1 MSENNIAEKTK
12 DIAVDVSNKISTSV
26 DEAKKVAKNYGMTI
40 LISIITA
47 AILFFV
53 AYMLYIYISR
63 SLANKVL
70 WVVPESKVPALGTE
84 NTRLSGD
91 GIPTDLNGR
100 RVTFMFWI
108 YINDINENKGQYRH
122 VLHLGDE
129 SDVNA
134 SPLVM
139 LDKDTNKLY
148 IRYSSINSDN
158 DATFGKSWEDII
170 ATIKQ
175 NVSGIVDDSEAIAYD
190 LVNHGITVDYV
201 PLQRWVHIAVVI
213 NETVNKGGI
222 SLYMDGELV
231 KTISSSESLTFNNG
245 EIKEYSFQNLKLA
258 QKGDV
263 YVGGDNNEGFSG
275 LISNIIFTNYDT
287 NASGVYKE
295 YIKGP
300 ISNLSSKLGLPAYG
314 VRSPIYRIG

>member
-1 MSENNIAEKTK
+1 MSETSLLSKTQ
-12 DIAVDVSNKISTSV
+12 DTVSNISSGVTT
-26 DEAKKVAKNYGMTI
+26 VARNYGMTI
-40 LISIITA
+40 LIAVVTA
-47 AILFFV
+47 AILFFI

-63 SLANKVL
+63 ALANKVL
-70 WVVPESKVPALGTE
+70 WIVPESKVPALGTE
-84 NTRLSGD
+84 NTKLSGA

-100 RVTFMFWI
+100 RASFMFWI

-122 VLHLGDE
+122 ILHLGE
-129 SDVNA
+129 ETVINA

-148 IRYSSINSDN
+148 IRYSSIGSD
-158 DATFGKSWEDII
+158 DSVDTTIGKTWTGII
-170 ATIKQ
+170 ENIKET
-175 NVSGIVDDSEAIAYD
+175 VEGINNDSEAILYD
-190 LVNHGITVDYV
+190 LVNHGIVVDYV

-231 KTISSSESLTFNNG
+231 KTVSSSESVMFSNG
-245 EIKEYSFQNLKLA
+245 VTKEYSFQNLKLIRP
-258 QKGDV
+258 GDV

-275 LISNIIFTNYDT
+275 LVSNITFTNYDI